1 MYGFTTTLTGLSF
14 DAALEKTTAAL
25 KAEGFGVLS
34 DIDVQRAMK
43 EKLGAEMQPYRILGA
58 CNPPL
63 AHQALQAEPDIGL
76 LLPCNVIVREE
87 APGRVVVGFLDPQ
100 TMVGLVG
107 NIGAATGTATK
118 TFPGPDHVLIA
129 QLMSPYV
136 SANVATTSGVGVGS
150 MNELLGS
157 LSMTNGS
164 GYTTAPTI
172 TAGALNASGGTGATA
187 TAVIGAAT
195 PVAPAVEVAPVAGV
209 EVPGDVLQHRRVHLR
224 PGHGATA
231 ARSATTRSA
240 FWSATPRSS
249 GA

>member
-63 AHQALQAEPDIGL
+63 ANQALQAEPDIGL

-87 APGRVVVGFLDPQ
+87 AAGRVVVGFLDPQ

-107 NIGAATGTATK
+107 K
-118 TFPGPDHVLIA
+118 PGVKA
-129 QLMSPYV
+129 
-136 SANVATTSGVGVGS
+136 VADDAEGR
-150 MNELLGS
+150 L
-157 LSMTNGS
+157 
-164 GYTTAPTI
+164 
-172 TAGALNASGGTGATA
+172 
-187 TAVIGAAT
+187 
-195 PVAPAVEVAPVAGV
+195 
-209 EVPGDVLQHRRVHLR
+209 RRVCDALGGETSR
-224 PGHGATA
+224 AV
-231 ARSATTRSA
+231 
-240 FWSATPRSS
+240 
-249 GA
+249 